1 MKDGYLVR
9 LCLITMISV
18 LMVMSSQAADH
29 DTTLAHT
36 EAEHTVHSQFGAL
49 FASVTEQLANRQQM
63 YIDNPVAY
71 YDFLMATVVASWD
84 SASTSR
90 ALVGKQYYKGFTD
103 AQRAV
108 LVDSVDQT
116 LIRYAFEGLE
126 SYGGQVFKVDDV
138 VVNEQKGM
146 GWVQVL
152 MESPILPDINLDL
165 VIKRNLNN
173 QWHAVDVRVKGIT
186 YVKIKKYKY
195 REIIEEQG
203 FDALID
209 NLTTKNT
216 DYFDVICAPIVDP
229 KQKGRAPC

>member
-1 MKDGYLVR
+1 
-9 LCLITMISV
+9 
-18 LMVMSSQAADH
+18 
-29 DTTLAHT
+29 
-36 EAEHTVHSQFGAL
+36 
-49 FASVTEQLANRQQM
+49 
-63 YIDNPVAY
+63 
-71 YDFLMATVVASWD
+71 VASWD

-90 ALVGKQYYKGFTD
+90 ALVGKQHYTGFND
-103 AQRAV
+103 AQRLI
-108 LVDSVDQT
+108 LVESVDQT

-138 VVNEQKGM
+138 VVNEEKGM

-165 VIKRNLNN
+165 VIKRNLNS

-216 DYFDVICAPIVDP
+216 NYFDVICAPLVDS

>member
-1 MKDGYLVR
+1 M
-9 LCLITMISV
+9 
-18 LMVMSSQAADH
+18 
-29 DTTLAHT
+29 
-36 EAEHTVHSQFGAL
+36 
-49 FASVTEQLANRQQM
+49 
-63 YIDNPVAY
+63 
-71 YDFLMATVVASWD
+71 
-84 SASTSR
+84 
-90 ALVGKQYYKGFTD
+90 VGKQHYTGFND
-103 AQRAV
+103 EQRLI
-108 LVDSVDQT
+108 LVESVDQT

-138 VVNEQKGM
+138 VVNEEKGM

-165 VIKRNLNN
+165 VIKRNPNN

-216 DYFDVICAPIVDP
+216 NYFDDICAPLVDP

>member
-1 MKDGYLVR
+1 MKGGYLVR
-9 LCLITMISV
+9 LCLVTMISV

-84 SASTSR
+84 SSSTSR
-90 ALVGKQYYKGFTD
+90 ALVGKQYYEGFTD

-216 DYFDVICAPIVDP
+216 NYFGAVCAQAVNAE
-229 KQKGRAPC
+229 QKGRAPC

>member
-1 MKDGYLVR
+1 MKDWYVVR
-9 LCLITMISV
+9 LCLVAMFSFFLVTPSFAVVDETIVKSHNTKSV
-18 LMVMSSQAADH
+18 VR
-29 DTTLAHT
+29 T
-36 EAEHTVHSQFGAL
+36 QFEVL

-71 YDFLMATVVASWD
+71 YDFLIATVVASWD
-84 SASTSR
+84 SSSTSR
-90 ALVGKQYYKGFTD
+90 ALVGKQSYTTFSDK
-103 AQRAV
+103 QRSL
-108 LVDSVDQT
+108 LVYSVDQT

-126 SYGGQVFKVDDV
+126 SYGGQVFKVADV
-138 VVNEQKGM
+138 VVNDEKGM

-165 VIKRNLNN
+165 VIKRNLND
-173 QWHAVDVRVKGIT
+173 QWHAVDVRVKGLT

-216 DYFDVICAPIVDP
+216 DYFGSICAPLVDAELMS
-229 KQKGRAPC
+229 RAPC

>member
-1 MKDGYLVR
+1 MKGGYLVR

-18 LMVMSSQAADH
+18 LTVMSPQAADH
-29 DTTLAHT
+29 GVTMVHT
-36 EAEHTVHSQFGAL
+36 EAEHRVHSQFEAL

-63 YIDNPVAY
+63 NIDNPTAY

-90 ALVGKQYYKGFTD
+90 ALVGKQHYTGFND
-103 AQRAV
+103 QQRLM

-126 SYGGQVFKVDDV
+126 SYGGQVFEVDDV
-138 VVNEQKGM
+138 VVNEEKGM

-165 VIKRNLNN
+165 VIKRNPKNE
-173 QWHAVDVRVKGIT
+173 WHAVDVRVKGIT

-216 DYFDVICAPIVDP
+216 NYFDDICAPLVDP

>member
-9 LCLITMISV
+9 LCLVTMISV

-84 SASTSR
+84 SSSTSR
-90 ALVGKQYYKGFTD
+90 ALVGKQYYEGFTD

-216 DYFDVICAPIVDP
+216 NYFGAVCAQAVNTE
-229 KQKGRAPC
+229 QKGRAPC

>member
-1 MKDGYLVR
+1 MKDWYVVR
-9 LCLITMISV
+9 LCLVAMFSFFLVTPSFAVVDETIVKSNNTKSV
-18 LMVMSSQAADH
+18 VR
-29 DTTLAHT
+29 T
-36 EAEHTVHSQFGAL
+36 QFEIL

-71 YDFLMATVVASWD
+71 YDFLIATVVASWD
-84 SASTSR
+84 SSSTSR
-90 ALVGKQYYKGFTD
+90 ALVGKQSYTTFSD
-103 AQRAV
+103 QQRSL
-108 LVDSVDQT
+108 LVYSVDQT

-126 SYGGQVFKVDDV
+126 SYGGQVFKVADV
-138 VVNEQKGM
+138 VVNDEKGM

-173 QWHAVDVRVKGIT
+173 QWHAVDVRVKGLT

-216 DYFDVICAPIVDP
+216 DYFGSICASLVDAELM
-229 KQKGRAPC
+229 GRPPC

>member
-1 MKDGYLVR
+1 MKGGYLVR
-9 LCLITMISV
+9 LCLVTMISV

-108 LVDSVDQT
+108 LVGSVDQT

-138 VVNEQKGM
+138 LVNEQKGM

-195 REIIEEQG
+195 RETIEEQG

-209 NLTTKNT
+209 NLTTKNI

>member
-84 SASTSR
+84 SSSTSR
-90 ALVGKQYYKGFTD
+90 ALVGKQYYEGFTD

-216 DYFDVICAPIVDP
+216 NYFGAVCAQAVNTE
-229 KQKGRAPC
+229 QKGRAPC

>member
-1 MKDGYLVR
+1 
-9 LCLITMISV
+9 
-18 LMVMSSQAADH
+18 
-29 DTTLAHT
+29 
-36 EAEHTVHSQFGAL
+36 
-49 FASVTEQLANRQQM
+49 
-63 YIDNPVAY
+63 
-71 YDFLMATVVASWD
+71 DFLMATVVASWD

-90 ALVGKQYYKGFTD
+90 ALVGKQHYTGFND
-103 AQRAV
+103 QQRLM

-138 VVNEQKGM
+138 VVNEEKGM

-216 DYFDVICAPIVDP
+216 NYFGAVCAQAVNTE
-229 KQKGRAPC
+229 QKGRAPC

>member
-1 MKDGYLVR
+1 MKDWYVVR
-9 LCLITMISV
+9 LCLVVMFSFFLVTPSFAVVDEAIVKPNNAESV
-18 LMVMSSQAADH
+18 VR
-29 DTTLAHT
+29 T
-36 EAEHTVHSQFGAL
+36 QFEIL

-71 YDFLMATVVASWD
+71 YDFLIATVVASWD
-84 SASTSR
+84 SSSTSR
-90 ALVGKQYYKGFTD
+90 ALVGKQSYTGFSD
-103 AQRAV
+103 QQRSL
-108 LVDSVDQT
+108 LVYSVDQT

-126 SYGGQVFKVDDV
+126 SYGGQIFKVADV
-138 VVNEQKGM
+138 VVNDEKGM

-173 QWHAVDVRVKGIT
+173 QWHAVDVRVKGLT

-209 NLTTKNT
+209 NLTTKNI
-216 DYFDVICAPIVDP
+216 DYFGSICAPLVDAELM
-229 KQKGRAPC
+229 GRAPC

>member
-18 LMVMSSQAADH
+18 LTVMSPQAADH
-29 DTTLAHT
+29 DTTLVHT
-36 EAEHTVHSQFGAL
+36 ETEHRVHSQFEAL

-71 YDFLMATVVASWD
+71 YEFLMATVVASWD
-84 SASTSR
+84 SSSTSR
-90 ALVGKQYYKGFTD
+90 ALVGKQHYTGFND
-103 AQRAV
+103 EQRAV
-108 LVDSVDQT
+108 LVESVDQT

-138 VVNEQKGM
+138 VVNEEKGM

-165 VIKRNLNN
+165 VIKRNPNK

-195 REIIEEQG
+195 RKIIEEQG

-216 DYFDVICAPIVDP
+216 NYFDDICAPLVDP

>member
-1 MKDGYLVR
+1 M
-9 LCLITMISV
+9 
-18 LMVMSSQAADH
+18 
-29 DTTLAHT
+29 
-36 EAEHTVHSQFGAL
+36 
-49 FASVTEQLANRQQM
+49 
-63 YIDNPVAY
+63 
-71 YDFLMATVVASWD
+71 
-84 SASTSR
+84 
-90 ALVGKQYYKGFTD
+90 
-103 AQRAV
+103 

-138 VVNEQKGM
+138 VVNEEKGM

-165 VIKRNLNN
+165 VIKRNPKNE
-173 QWHAVDVRVKGIT
+173 WHAVDVRVKGIT

-216 DYFDVICAPIVDP
+216 NYFDDICAPLVNP

>member
-1 MKDGYLVR
+1 MKGGYLVR

-18 LMVMSSQAADH
+18 LTVMSPQAADH
-29 DTTLAHT
+29 DTTLVHT
-36 EAEHTVHSQFGAL
+36 ETEHRVHSQFEAL

-71 YDFLMATVVASWD
+71 YEFLMATVVASWD
-84 SASTSR
+84 SSSTSR
-90 ALVGKQYYKGFTD
+90 ALVGKQHYTGFND
-103 AQRAV
+103 EQRAV
-108 LVDSVDQT
+108 LVESVDQT

-138 VVNEQKGM
+138 VVNEEKGM

-165 VIKRNLNN
+165 VIKRNPNK

-216 DYFDVICAPIVDP
+216 NYFDDICAPLVDP